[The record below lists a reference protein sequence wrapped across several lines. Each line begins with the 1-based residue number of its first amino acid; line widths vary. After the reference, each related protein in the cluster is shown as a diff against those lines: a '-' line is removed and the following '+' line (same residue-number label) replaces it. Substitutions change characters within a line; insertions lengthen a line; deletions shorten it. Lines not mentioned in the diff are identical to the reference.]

1 MTEKVWLPPWGTLTA
16 PLGEMEP
23 PSPAEAVRGMGRGAA
38 SRGDSG
44 VAHGVGGEFAGVDVQ
59 VAVFRVR
66 PERAV
71 RLCGRCAFQL
81 AQSFCFRLGFGIN
94 VVAVDRHIFFASEVV
109 GEHQFQDFIVGRAQ
123 IFRFFGTLNQKE
135 GYIQIQEGL
144 AFGFA
149 FNLGFA
155 RRVIFSVPPSA

>member
-1 MTEKVWLPPWGTLTA
+1 MRLPA
-16 PLGEMEP
+16 C
-23 PSPAEAVRGMGRGAA
+23 
-38 SRGDSG
+38 
-44 VAHGVGGEFAGVDVQ
+44 
-59 VAVFRVR
+59 
-66 PERAV
+66 PE
-71 RLCGRCAFQL
+71 L
-81 AQSFCFRLGFGIN
+81 CFRLGFGIN

-155 RRVIFSVPPSA
+155 RRVIFLFHRQLDGDAPA